1 MKKPSFLSLHIVTL
15 TLFIAVNGVRAANAV
30 TLDSEL
36 YGKLNIS
43 RDYVKTGD
51 DVWVSNVSKLGFKGN
66 YDISDKLSLIYQLEQ
81 EVDMA
86 HGGKDVDTL
95 FSTRNSYIGIKGSF
109 GKIFW
114 GAHDTPFKK
123 AQGKVDLFNDQ
134 VGDIKSLLVGEV
146 RATDSFAYHS
156 PVFAGGMSVQAMF
169 VPGDSNFDSSKSL
182 ALMYSKGDL
191 KAAIGIDA
199 DMRKNNKTVTKT
211 KVYDSV
217 RGSIQYTPGKWKF
230 GAIYQNSERQNQLG
244 ASSKSGFILSTSYKY
259 GSMNFMVQH
268 GQSDIIAVDADST
281 LLGAQYH
288 FNKKT
293 KVYLYWWDFESGTNV
308 KEVVS
313 VGAEFK
319 F

>member
-1 MKKPSFLSLHIVTL
+1 MKKPIFLSLHIVTL
-15 TLFIAVNGVRAANAV
+15 TILLTVNSVSTANAV
-30 TLDSEL
+30 TFDSEL

-43 RDYVKTGD
+43 RDYVETGD
-51 DVWVSNVSKLGFKGN
+51 DGWVSNVSKLGIKGN
-66 YDISDKLSLIYQLEQ
+66 YGISDSLSLIYQLEQ
-81 EVDMA
+81 EVDVA

-95 FSTRNSYIGIKGSF
+95 FSTRNSFMGIKGSF

-146 RATDSFAYHS
+146 RAADSFGYHS
-156 PVFAGGMSVQAMF
+156 PAFADGFSVQAMF
-169 VPGDSNFDSSKSL
+169 VPSDSNFDASKSL
-182 ALMYSKGDL
+182 ALMYNKGDL

-230 GAIYQNSERQNQLG
+230 GAIYQNSERQNQIG
-244 ASSKSGFILSTSYKY
+244 ASSESGFILSTSYKH

-268 GQSDIIAVDADST
+268 GRSDIIAVDADST

-288 FNKKT
+288 FNKKA
-293 KVYLYWWDFESGTNV
+293 KVYLYWWDFESGINV

-313 VGAEFK
+313 IGAELK